1 MKDQLTEIKHN
12 IKRGRLRL
20 RDIEWLVK
28 TVEQQAEELEHL
40 RTVDKAYQAVKKA
53 L

>member
-1 MKDQLTEIKHN
+1 MKGQLSEIKHN

-28 TVEQQAEELEHL
+28 TVEQQEEELEQL
-40 RTVDKAYQAVKKA
+40 RTVNQAHQAMKKA
-53 L
+53 Q

>member
-1 MKDQLTEIKHN
+1 MEGQLTEIKNN

-28 TVEQQAEELEHL
+28 TVEQQEKELEQL
-40 RTVDKAYQAVKKA
+40 RTVDQAYQAMKKA

>member
-1 MKDQLTEIKHN
+1 MKDQLTEIKLN

-20 RDIEWLVK
+20 WDIEWLVK
-28 TVEQQAEELEHL
+28 TVEQQEVELEQL
-40 RTVDKAYQAVKKA
+40 RMVDQAYQAMKKA

>member
-1 MKDQLTEIKHN
+1 MKDQLTEIKLN

-28 TVEQQAEELEHL
+28 TVEQQEVELQQL
-40 RTVDKAYQAVKKA
+40 RTVDKACQAMKKA